1 MNQNYSKWICCQI
14 GAREHYAIPRALHQ
28 QGQLIYLITD
38 AWISS
43 HSKLNRLPKTV
54 LAKLRERFHPDLAQ
68 ASVQAFTNSLIPFE
82 VAQKIKKETQWDLI
96 LARNHWFQ
104 QQAMQSLYAITYQLT
119 APPIL
124 FAYSYAALELFRY
137 AKIKGWRTI
146 LGQIDPGIV
155 EEKLVAEE
163 HTKHL
168 SYQSNCQLAPPNY
181 WNSWQEECSLADQ
194 IIVNSPWSSQALQQV
209 GIQKSKINII
219 PLVYQP
225 PDLAHKFVRL
235 YPSTFSKERPLR
247 VLFLGQVI
255 LRKGIAALL
264 EAAKLLRGQPIEF
277 WLVGSQ
283 GIARPQ
289 PNHGEQV
296 KWIGAVPRSAVV
308 EYYQQAD
315 IFLFPTLSD
324 GFGLTQLEAQAWKL
338 PIIASKFCGE
348 VVEDKFNGL
357 ILQEVTGKT
366 IADVLQFCLHN
377 PRKLETFSQQST
389 STDNFS
395 LLQLQHHLQSLSYA
409 II

>member
-28 QGQLIYLITD
+28 QGQLIHLITD

-43 HSKLNRLPKTV
+43 HSKLNLLPKTV

-82 VAQKIKKETQWDLI
+82 VAQRIQKTTEWDLI

-168 SYQSNCQLAPPNY
+168 SYQSNCQPAPPNY

-194 IIVNSPWSSQALQQV
+194 IIVNSTWSSQALQQV

-225 PDLAHKFVRL
+225 PDLAHKFVRS

-283 GIARPQ
+283 GIARPR
-289 PNHGEQV
+289 PNDGEQV
-296 KWIGAVPRSAVV
+296 KWIGAVPRSEVV
-308 EYYQQAD
+308 DYYQQAD

-366 IADVLQFCLHN
+366 IADVLRFCLHN
-377 PRKLETFSQQST
+377 PRQLEIFSQQST
-389 STDNFS
+389 STKNFS
-395 LLQLQHHLQSLSYA
+395 LLQLQHHFQSLSYA